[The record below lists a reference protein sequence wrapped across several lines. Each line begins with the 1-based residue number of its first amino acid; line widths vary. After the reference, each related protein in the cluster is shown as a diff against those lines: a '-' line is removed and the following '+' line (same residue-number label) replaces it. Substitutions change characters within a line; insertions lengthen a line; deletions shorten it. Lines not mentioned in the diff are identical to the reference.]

1 MVHPNFGDDS
11 KPSVIKIINDLHIA
25 EDWKNFEKLSPRS
38 QLRLKDPRESLRR
51 EFEALSPRG
60 KLQVA
65 ELQQR
70 AEEQRQARELK
81 KKLKLAKGLQN
92 RLAEEEKRLA
102 KETAPNIP
110 PTMIPSTESRAD
122 AELRID
128 TEIATADSIAEQT
141 LAEDES
147 IGINSSEDE
156 SIAEQRL
163 AGDDYI
169 AEQTF
174 AEDESIAEQ
183 KLAGFRNE
191 TWCRTIAVPIPPKET
206 SADAGAIAEQK
217 RPEIRAETWLDASR
231 TPPGPHLVAK
241 QKLSEQC
248 NAIGMPFAE
257 DEPARQRHAAR
268 QLLFDSI
275 ASKIPAASSSDA
287 LPSYH
292 RNSI

>member
-1 MVHPNFGDDS
+1 MAHHPNFGDDS
-11 KPSVIKIINDLHIA
+11 ELSVLKIINDLHIA

-38 QLRLKDPRESLRR
+38 QLRLKDPREFLRR

-60 KLQVA
+60 KLQVE

-81 KKLKLAKGLQN
+81 KKLKLAK
-92 RLAEEEKRLA
+92 LAEERKRLA

-128 TEIATADSIAEQT
+128 MEIAVADSIAEQT
-141 LAEDES
+141 LAEDEL

-268 QLLFDSI
+268 PLLFHS
-275 ASKIPAASSSDA
+275 AASSSAA

>member
-1 MVHPNFGDDS
+1 MAHPDWGEL
-11 KPSVIKIINDLHIA
+11 KTINDTRIA
-25 EDWKNFEKLSPRS
+25 EDLKNIEDLSPRG

-51 EFEALSPRG
+51 EYEALSPRG
-60 KLQVA
+60 KQQVA
-65 ELQQR
+65 RFHQM
-70 AEEQRQARELK
+70 AEEEREARRLK
-81 KKLKLAKGLQN
+81 KEKKLANGLQN
-92 RLAEEEKRLA
+92 RLAEESKRLA

-122 AELRID
+122 AELRIA
-128 TEIATADSIAEQT
+128 TEIAKADSIAEQT

-268 QLLFDSI
+268 PLLFHS
-275 ASKIPAASSSDA
+275 AASSSAA

>member
-1 MVHPNFGDDS
+1 M
-11 KPSVIKIINDLHIA
+11 
-25 EDWKNFEKLSPRS
+25 
-38 QLRLKDPRESLRR
+38 
-51 EFEALSPRG
+51 
-60 KLQVA
+60 
-65 ELQQR
+65 
-70 AEEQRQARELK
+70 
-81 KKLKLAKGLQN
+81 
-92 RLAEEEKRLA
+92 
-102 KETAPNIP
+102 
-110 PTMIPSTESRAD
+110 ESRAD
-122 AELRID
+122 AELRIA
-128 TEIATADSIAEQT
+128 TELAKDESIAEQT

-169 AEQTF
+169 AINLS
-174 AEDESIAEQ
+174 EDEFIAEQ

-206 SADAGAIAEQK
+206 SADAGGIAEQK

-231 TPPGPHLVAK
+231 T

-248 NAIGMPFAE
+248 NAIGMPFDE

-268 QLLFDSI
+268 PLLFHS
-275 ASKIPAASSSDA
+275 AASSSAA

>member
-1 MVHPNFGDDS
+1 MAHPDWGDDS
-11 KPSVIKIINDLHIA
+11 QRSVLKTINDTRIA
-25 EDWKNFEKLSPRS
+25 EDLKNIEDLSPRG
-38 QLRLKDPRESLRR
+38 QLRLKDPREYLRR
-51 EFEALSPRG
+51 EYEALSPRG
-60 KLQVA
+60 KQQVA
-65 ELQQR
+65 RFPQM
-70 AEEQRQARELK
+70 AEEEREARRLK
-81 KKLKLAKGLQN
+81 KEKKLANGLQN
-92 RLAEEEKRLA
+92 RLAEESKRLA

-128 TEIATADSIAEQT
+128 TEIAKADSIAEQT

-191 TWCRTIAVPIPPKET
+191 TWCRTIAVPIPPTET

-268 QLLFDSI
+268 PLLFHS
-275 ASKIPAASSSDA
+275 AASSSAA

>member
-1 MVHPNFGDDS
+1 MAHPDWGDDS
-11 KPSVIKIINDLHIA
+11 QRSVLKTINDTRIA
-25 EDWKNFEKLSPRS
+25 EDLKNIEDLSPRG
-38 QLRLKDPRESLRR
+38 QLRLKDPREFLRR
-51 EFEALSPRG
+51 EYEALSPRG
-60 KLQVA
+60 KQQVA
-65 ELQQR
+65 RFHQM
-70 AEEQRQARELK
+70 AEEEREARRLK
-81 KKLKLAKGLQN
+81 KEKKLANGLQN
-92 RLAEEEKRLA
+92 RLAEESKRLA

-122 AELRID
+122 AELRIA
-128 TEIATADSIAEQT
+128 TEIAKADSIAEQT

-268 QLLFDSI
+268 PLLFHS
-275 ASKIPAASSSDA
+275 AASSSAA